1 MVAVFALGLAVF
13 ALRLAA
19 GMMGCLLLLPANI
32 INPRFF
38 RTHFL
43 TALALAGLSLACV
56 RDSADWPLLAWL
68 GAAMVLAFVG
78 SMVWGLEGAP
88 GGRTFIVLTTLAL
101 AGSLAWLSLCGVRAG
116 SVSDGAAS
124 VAYASGSY
132 AALLGD
138 ATSAVLL
145 GSALTAMLLGHSY
158 LIAPT
163 MSLTP
168 LLRLLAAL
176 AVAVLAR
183 LAVDGFALGNWTAMH
198 SLVSLKSGDAVFLLP
213 LRWLIGFLAPL
224 GLTWMAWQTTRIRS
238 TQSATGIL
246 YVVVIFCFLG
256 ELTSQLLRGTG
267 MTF

>member
-1 MVAVFALGLAVF
+1 MLAVF

-19 GMMGCLLLLPANI
+19 GAIGCLLLLPPAI

-43 TALALAGLSLACV
+43 TALALAGVAVVCV
-56 RDSADWPLLAWL
+56 REEATWPLLTLL
-68 GAAMVLAFVG
+68 GAAMALSFFG

-88 GGRTFIVLTTLAL
+88 GGRAFIVLTTLAL
-101 AGSLAWLSLCGVRAG
+101 AAALGLHEANLVPLSSLIPV
-116 SVSDGAAS
+116 
-124 VAYASGSY
+124 
-132 AALLGD
+132 LLGD
-138 ATSAVLL
+138 LTSAALL

-168 LLRLLAAL
+168 LMRLLAVL
-176 AVAVLAR
+176 AVSTVARLGVDAYALGTWTAAQPSVSLNSDAVL
-183 LAVDGFALGNWTAMH
+183 W
-198 SLVSLKSGDAVFLLP
+198 LP
-213 LRWLIGFLAPL
+213 LRWLLGFLAPL
-224 GLTWMAWQTTRIRS
+224 GLDWMAWQTARIRS

-256 ELTSQLLRGTG
+256 ELTSQLLRGSG
-267 MTF
+267 MTL